1 MRTVAVQL
9 YPGAISE
16 LQDQVHPDG
25 VPFRWLEALVENTQ
39 RLVAERD
46 QASCLVQN
54 VNGLVVTYNKTLSPL
69 EESQMQ
75 VAEFSELANQVRKL
89 LPREGEAMT
98 PEEVAALR
106 AVLK

>member
-1 MRTVAVQL
+1 MRAVAVQL
-9 YPGAISE
+9 YPGGISE
-16 LQDQVHPDG
+16 LQDQVHPNG
-25 VPFRWLEALVENTQ
+25 VPFRWLEALVENIQ
-39 RLVAERD
+39 RLVAEGD
-46 QASCLVQN
+46 QASCLIQN

-75 VAEFSELANQVRKL
+75 VAEFSDLANQVRRL

-98 PEEVAALR
+98 PQEADSLR